1 MGSLGEML
9 SDRRWRYHTI
19 IGVLLA
25 VAGVIGLWGVGF
37 WTFELVRLVLRPQ
50 GYEGAELSRVVA
62 WGTALQDVGACLG
75 MLVFSTVAAGIGRR
89 VAFAGAY
96 ALALAATL
104 FVFGTLSQE
113 SDVYWMLPLLG
124 FCNLMVFGGFAIYFP
139 ELYPT
144 RLRSTGTGFCYNV
157 ARYIAAIGPFVLP
170 SFIAAYRDVLGT
182 APGDPTPFRYATMTV
197 AGVYVIGLL
206 TLPFAPETKGKP
218 LPQ

>member
-1 MGSLGEML
+1 LSTML
-9 SDRRWRYHTI
+9 KDPRWRYHTI

-37 WTFELVRLVLRPQ
+37 WTFELVRKVLAPQ
-50 GYEGAELSRVVA
+50 ITGPNAAAEMQRIVA

-75 MLVFSTVAAGIGRR
+75 MLVFSAVAVRIGRR
-89 VAFAGAY
+89 IAFAGAY
-96 ALALAATL
+96 ILALGATL
-104 FVFGTLSQE
+104 LVFGTLSKE

-157 ARYIAAIGPFVLP
+157 AR
-170 SFIAAYRDVLGT
+170 
-182 APGDPTPFRYATMTV
+182 
-197 AGVYVIGLL
+197 
-206 TLPFAPETKGKP
+206 
-218 LPQ
+218 